1 MDREYFRKEM
11 HTYIDEIYDKFEV
24 YQNDVIGSLIEFDK
38 VCRKH
43 NIRYYLGFGS
53 LLGFARDGAIL
64 PWDYDIDVVVPIFEK
79 NRLVEALKSD
89 LNKEYYFY
97 CPEVDP
103 KCRHYC
109 LRVTKKGYDSS
120 AIHMDVFFLIGAP
133 ENAKEREKFRNRV
146 KKVNL
151 IRKAKLIDIR
161 AESMGVDA
169 FKYAM
174 ILKKFIYK
182 IICPLPILNKI
193 YYQLCNNV
201 PLQSAKYVTTM
212 QAAADTYTSDVFR
225 QPSEVFVKGVK
236 ICAPTDVI
244 RFFDQT
250 YKNYKEYPKISSRFE
265 EFYTSS
271 KRLDYFETRKKVESK
286 NDYQINTY

>member
-24 YQNDVIGSLIEFDK
+24 YQNDVICSLVEFDK

-79 NRLVEALKSD
+79 NRLVEALRSD
-89 LNKEYYFY
+89 LNNEYYFY

-120 AIHMDVFFLIGAP
+120 AVHMDVFFLIGAP
-133 ENAKEREKFRNRV
+133 ENAKKREKFRNRV

-174 ILKKFIYK
+174 ILKKIIYK
-182 IICPLPILNKI
+182 VICPLPILNKI
-193 YYQLCNNV
+193 YHKLCNKV

-265 EFYTSS
+265 EFYASS
-271 KRLDYFETRKKVESK
+271 KRLDYFETRKKAESK